1 MCCVQSYD
9 NRFMTKLYLILPIL
23 MLLILSCKSG
33 DKKNCFRFHNGRFI
47 SHEALGQRTI
57 IDRRDSIQIETNEQ
71 TGHVFKSNIRWINDC
86 ENQLTDFFEKSDST
100 DSFKP
105 WLPGKIVT
113 TKLIKTTSEYCIY
126 ESKMSDVS
134 MTLPDTL

>member
-1 MCCVQSYD
+1 
-9 NRFMTKLYLILPIL
+9 

-33 DKKNCFRFHNGRFI
+33 DNKNCSKFHSGRFI

-57 IDRRDSIQIETNEQ
+57 IDRLDSIQIETNEQ
-71 TGHVFKSNIRWINDC
+71 TGHVFKSKIRWINDC
-86 ENQLTDFFEKSDST
+86 EYQLTDFFEKLDST

-105 WLPGKIVT
+105 WLPGKVVA
-113 TKLIKTTSEYCIY
+113 TKLIGATSKYCIY

-134 MTLPDTL
+134 MTLRDTLWILEN